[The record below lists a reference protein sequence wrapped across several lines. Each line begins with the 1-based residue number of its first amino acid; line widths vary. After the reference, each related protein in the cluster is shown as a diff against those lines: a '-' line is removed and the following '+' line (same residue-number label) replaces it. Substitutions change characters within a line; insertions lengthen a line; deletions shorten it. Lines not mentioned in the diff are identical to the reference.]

1 MIDPQIRK
9 LAVALLVLFVALLAQ
24 INYVQVFAADELAD
38 NSANAKRQLI
48 AEYAIDRG
56 SIVASDGRT
65 VLATSRRSPGELKYE
80 RRYPQGPLYA
90 GITGF
95 YSFVYGKRGLEASFD
110 EYLTGDA
117 AELLP
122 QTLADQILGRPKRG
136 GTVVSTIDPDLQR
149 VAADALGSQP
159 GAVVAIEPATG
170 YVRALYA
177 NPTYDPNDLS
187 SQDEATVRAAWKE
200 LNADPDKPLVSRAV
214 AELFPPGSTFKVV
227 TAAGAI
233 ENGHDPS
240 STWPNPNELDLPQ
253 TTATIENF
261 GGSTC
266 PGGSQ
271 ITLAQALT
279 VSCNVVFG
287 EVGLELGPEPLA
299 DQAHAF
305 GFGPDVSTNAV
316 PFDIHFQEGIFPD
329 PSYFADRE
337 PAVAIS
343 AIGQDQVAA
352 NPMQMALVVSAVGN
366 RGVLMRPRLVQQVRD
381 QNGQVVQTFEP
392 DEWGRPMSA
401 ESAAQ
406 LTAMLVSVTEPGGT
420 GTAAAL
426 PGVDVA
432 GKTGTAQHGEG
443 EDPHAWFVCFAP
455 AQAPEIA
462 VAVVVLNGGNLGS
475 EATGGQ
481 VAAPIA
487 RAVMEAALS

>member
-1 MIDPQIRK
+1 MIDGQIRK
-9 LAVALLVLFVALLAQ
+9 LAVALLLLFLVLFAQ
-24 INYVQVFAADELAD
+24 VNYVQVFAADELAD
-38 NSANAKRQLI
+38 NPANAKRQLI

-65 VLATSRRSPGELKYE
+65 VIATSRKSPGELKYE
-80 RRYPQGPLYA
+80 RRYPQGPLY
-90 GITGF
+90 GSVTGF
-95 YSFVYGKRGLEASFD
+95 YSFVYGKTGLENAYD

-136 GTVVSTIDPDLQR
+136 GTVVSTIDPDVQEA
-149 VAADALGSQP
+149 AADALGSQP
-159 GAVVAIEPATG
+159 GAVVAIDPTTG
-170 YVRALYA
+170 YVRALFA
-177 NPTYDPNDLS
+177 NPTYDPNELS
-187 SQDEATVRAAWKE
+187 SQDEETVRDAWKR

-227 TAAGAI
+227 TASAAL
-233 ENGHDPS
+233 ENRFGPD
-240 STWPNPNELDLPQ
+240 STWPNPHELDLPQ

-261 GGSTC
+261 GGTTC

-271 ITLAQALT
+271 ITLLQALT

-287 EVGLELGPEPLA
+287 EIGLRLGPDRLA
-299 DQAHAF
+299 EQAHAF
-305 GFGPDVSTNAV
+305 GFGPEISTDAI
-316 PFDIHFQEGIFPD
+316 PFDIAFQEGYFPEA
-329 PSYFADRE
+329 SYFADRE

-352 NPMQMALVVSAVGN
+352 NPMQMALVVSAVAN
-366 RGVLMRPRLVQQVRD
+366 RGVQMRPRLVQEIRD
-381 QNGQVVQTFEP
+381 QNGQVVRTFQP
-392 DEWGRPMSA
+392 DEWGRPISA
-401 ESAAQ
+401 QSASQ
-406 LTAMLVSVTEPGGT
+406 LTGMMVNVVENGT
-420 GTAAAL
+420 GQAADL
-426 PGVDVA
+426 GDIQVA

-455 AQAPEIA
+455 ADNPQIA

-475 EATGGQ
+475 DATGGE

-487 RAVMEAALS
+487 RAVLEAALR